1 MDEKYL
7 KMLKGL
13 DNLEDAKSI
22 LDVFLDYCGD
32 IIITIT
38 MIPFTHSEKLM
49 LV

>member
-13 DNLEDAKSI
+13 DNLGDAISL

-32 IIITIT
+32 II
-38 MIPFTHSEKLM
+38 
-49 LV
+49 